1 MKKLRTIDLYLIPL
15 FFVGLTTVILRSV
28 ALLTCFN
35 SLTLHVDDKI
45 IITISSVMILLSVI
59 GFASYLF
66 LGEKEKDFI
75 VRTDNARNYLPAGIL
90 SIALL
95 SGCNK
100 QLMDLT
106 YSYEYAII
114 GLPNG
119 EVVEGKVTSWTDYED
134 GDQLQVK
141 IDGKTYLV
149 HSSNVVLI
157 SK

>member
-1 MKKLRTIDLYLIPL
+1 MKKII
-15 FFVGLTTVILRSV
+15 
-28 ALLTCFN
+28 ALL
-35 SLTLHVDDKI
+35 LAVI
-45 IITISSVMILLSVI
+45 AVLS
-59 GFASYLF
+59 AC
-66 LGEKEKDFI
+66 
-75 VRTDNARNYLPAGIL
+75 
-90 SIALL
+90 LL

-100 QLMDLT
+100 QMVDLT

-119 EVVEGKVTSWTDYED
+119 ETVEGKVSSWTDYED

>member
-1 MKKLRTIDLYLIPL
+1 MKKIIA
-15 FFVGLTTVILRSV
+15 GLLVIILVLTVLV
-28 ALLTCFN
+28 
-35 SLTLHVDDKI
+35 
-45 IITISSVMILLSVI
+45 
-59 GFASYLF
+59 
-66 LGEKEKDFI
+66 
-75 VRTDNARNYLPAGIL
+75 
-90 SIALL
+90 L

-100 QLMDLT
+100 QMLDLT

-114 GLPNG
+114 ALPNG
-119 EVVEGKVTSWTDYED
+119 QVVEGKVTSWTDYED